1 MSEDKRKHERYSA
14 LNLSYLCE
22 DKEGDLLYE
31 GMGRTLNVSEG
42 GILLET
48 NFYISPGNNLT
59 LEIAL
64 EDSLVNLRGRV
75 IYCNEQ
81 AGKQFQTG
89 LELLEPDASSQATLH
104 RFIKI
109 FAEQQG

>member
-1 MSEDKRKHERYSA
+1 MSENNREHERYSA

-22 DKEGDLLYE
+22 DKDGDILYE

-64 EDSLVNLRGRV
+64 EETLVSLRGHV
-75 IYCNEQ
+75 IYCNQIE
-81 AGKQFQTG
+81 GKKFHTG
-89 LELLEPDASSQATLH
+89 IELLVPDTDCQAVL
-104 RFIKI
+104 RQFIKI
-109 FAEQQG
+109 FAEQQD

>member
-1 MSEDKRKHERYSA
+1 MSDDKRKHARYSA
-14 LNLSYLCE
+14 LNLSYIC
-22 DKEGDLLYE
+22 DDNGDVLYE

-48 NFYISPGNNLT
+48 SCYITPGNTLA

-64 EDSLVNLRGRV
+64 EDELVNLRGRV

-81 AGKQFQTG
+81 EGKKFNTG
-89 LELLEPDASSQATLH
+89 LELVEPDASSQAILLK
-104 RFIKI
+104 FIEI
-109 FAEQQG
+109 FAEQNG